1 MAQFDNA
8 IIKLNDNDFL
18 GYTGNPPVNESEYN
32 SRKGAMFSKDAPT
45 WSDIEAKINLLNVLD
60 VRETAY
66 PPLKEFAEA
75 YCEKEIGGD
84 STKWNAYVT
93 KYNLVRSNNPK
104 PD

>member
-1 MAQFDNA
+1 MAQFDDA
-8 IIKLNDNDFL
+8 IWELNSADFL
-18 GYTGNPPVNESEYN
+18 GYTGDVPANESEYN
-32 SRKGAMFSKDAPT
+32 SRKGGMFSKDAPT
-45 WSDIEAKINLLNVLD
+45 WSDIQARVTLLNVLD
-60 VRETAY
+60 VREKAY

-75 YCEKEIGGD
+75 YCEKEIGDD